1 MLGFLIEWLRS
12 LLFTRH
18 LDVCIV
24 GLPGAGKTTLTNVLV
39 TGRVPE
45 HVAPTV
51 GYNLRQLR
59 VGNVRMRLWDIGY
72 VFYTYTVASRVS
84 GQCGSDTAPV
94 YRRWS
99 SRSTRASPCR
109 PATRPKTRASALR
122 KKRRRATVTARLG
135 ILRRK
140 NCIRSSSGQRSP
152 DCLCSCWRP
161 KTISRIPL
169 VCRK

>member
-72 VFYTYTVASRVS
+72 VFILTQWPAAFPVNVGAVLLRCI
-84 GQCGSDTAPV
+84 GGGLCGRLEHP
-94 YRRWS
+94 
-99 SRSTRASPCR
+99 
-109 PATRPKTRASALR
+109 PA
-122 KKRRRATVTARLG
+122 ARL
-135 ILRRK
+135 LD
-140 NCIRSSSGQRSP
+140 QRP
-152 DCLCSCWRP
+152 GRVL
-161 KTISRIPL
+161 
-169 VCRK
+169 